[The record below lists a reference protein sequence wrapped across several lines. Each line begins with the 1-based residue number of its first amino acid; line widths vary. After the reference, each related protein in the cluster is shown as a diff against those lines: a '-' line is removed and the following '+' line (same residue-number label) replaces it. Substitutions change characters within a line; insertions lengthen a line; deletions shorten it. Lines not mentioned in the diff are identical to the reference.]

1 MWVVAGR
8 NKEGKDLSSDNRT
21 CLDVFGM
28 LSNQQRFGRV
38 ITRRLKLPLSPF
50 RLYLLS
56 ESRLDLVNLGQAYPE
71 SRLVYVTFSS
81 STRLPNSHSPPILQ
95 KPPRMPSSAASDLR
109 PSNSSGW
116 HSAPLPWAVSLPA
129 SGSGPERST
138 PSPSAK
144 PFTLQ

>member
-50 RLYLLS
+50 RLYCISLLS

-71 SRLVYVTFSS
+71 S
-81 STRLPNSHSPPILQ
+81 
-95 KPPRMPSSAASDLR
+95 
-109 PSNSSGW
+109 
-116 HSAPLPWAVSLPA
+116 
-129 SGSGPERST
+129 
-138 PSPSAK
+138 
-144 PFTLQ
+144 